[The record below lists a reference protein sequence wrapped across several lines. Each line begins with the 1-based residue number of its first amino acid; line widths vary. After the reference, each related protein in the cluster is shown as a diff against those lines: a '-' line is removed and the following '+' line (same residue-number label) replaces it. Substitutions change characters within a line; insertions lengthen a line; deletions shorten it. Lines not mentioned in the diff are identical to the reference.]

1 MLDDLEESAKWAARD
16 SMRGQ
21 GVFFD
26 SFLRRFK
33 ERLMFN
39 LIFAIV
45 TVGIVIVV
53 FLYIFF
59 VVVRHL

>member
-16 SMRGQ
+16 TMRGQ
-21 GVFFD
+21 GGFFD